1 MFVQIHQEAEEDG
14 VHCHVIDREEGGG
27 DGVGPEDD
35 DDHGDK
41 VVVEMNVQSGCDL
54 QKIFNIVQNYLA

>member
-14 VHCHVIDREEGGG
+14 VHCHVIDGEEGGG
-27 DGVGPEDD
+27 DGIGPEDD

-41 VVVEMNVQSGCDL
+41 VVVEMNVQSCCDL
-54 QKIFNIVQNYLA
+54 SEKYLTFPKNI